1 MDTALL
7 ERAKNALG
15 IEGVFLRAGEIHCRT
30 GFMPRF
36 IEEDMSLVP
45 QYRALPKGEFHVVT
59 ADVKGTGDRKTTV
72 LFFYETAVRL
82 VDGPTPEATETAT
95 NLGEDVAY
103 VEIAAT
109 FCAQYSL
116 DGNGVPEEDEALRSA
131 LETFG
136 RYNVGYHVWPY
147 WREYVQNTCARM
159 GIPPIPVPMYRL
171 PVSSAPNADRTS
183 ESTP

>member
-1 MDTALL
+1 MDPVLL
-7 ERAKNALG
+7 ELAKKALG
-15 IEGVFLRAGEIHCRT
+15 IEGVFLRTSEIHCRA

-59 ADVKGTGDRKTTV
+59 ADVKAPGDRKTTV
-72 LFFYETAVRL
+72 LFFYEAAVRL
-82 VDGPTPEATETAT
+82 VDGPAPEATETAA
-95 NLGEDVAY
+95 NPGEDAAY
-103 VEIAAT
+103 VEITAT
-109 FCAQYSL
+109 FCAQYGL
-116 DGNGVPEEDEALRSA
+116 DGNGVTEEDEALHSA

-171 PVSSAPNADRTS
+171 PASSAPNADRDS